1 VRAFAVASPGLL
13 LPLVI
18 RVFVVSGIA
27 TATEVS
33 VVGIFYTLLVG
44 AFVYRELDWR
54 KMYPMLINTVALSGA
69 ILLIIG
75 TATAMGWALTQSGFA
90 QQLATMLAGAPGG
103 PVGIML
109 VSIVLFI
116 VLGSVLEGIPAMVLF
131 APLLFP
137 VAKAAGINEVHYAIV
152 AVLAMGIGLF
162 SPPLGVGFF
171 SASAIG
177 KANPEQVVR
186 PILPYL
192 GALLIALLVIAFVP
206 WLSLGFL
213 GKTAGQ

>member
-1 VRAFAVASPGLL
+1 M
-13 LPLVI
+13 
-18 RVFVVSGIA
+18 SGIA

-33 VVGIFYTLLVG
+33 VVGIFYTILVG
-44 AFVYRELDWR
+44 VFVYREFDWR
-54 KMYPMLINTVALSGA
+54 RMYPILLDTVALSGA
-69 ILLIIG
+69 ILLIIA

-90 QQLATMLAGAPGG
+90 QQLATMLAAAPGG
-103 PVGIML
+103 TIGIML
-109 VSIVLFI
+109 VSIVLFMI
-116 VLGSVLEGIPAMVLF
+116 LGSVLEGIPAMVLF

-162 SPPLGVGFF
+162 SPPIGVGFF

-177 KANPEQVVR
+177 KANPENVVR

-192 GALLIALLVIAFVP
+192 AALLISLLLIAFIP

-213 GKTAGQ
+213 PKPGGPHKANWCARRDSNPHRSA